1 MVARW
6 LTVNYLEDNIDDK
19 QLLLGVYMTVFSPFG
34 GCQLSSAL
42 PGTCQDV
49 CRSLYVAAWES
60 GGDCNLHFSL
70 KVNYP
75 LELGDEVRT

>member
-6 LTVNYLEDNIDDK
+6 LRVSYLEDNIDDK
-19 QLLLGVYMTVFSPFG
+19 QLPLGVYMTVFSSFG

-42 PGTCQDV
+42 PGACQDV

-60 GGDCNLHFSL
+60 GGDCNLHLSL
-70 KVNYP
+70 KSQLP
-75 LELGDEVRT
+75 LRVR

>member
-6 LTVNYLEDNIDDK
+6 LRVNYLEDNIDDK

-49 CRSLYVAAWES
+49 CRSSVDAKNGLT
-60 GGDCNLHFSL
+60 L
-70 KVNYP
+70 KDWTTDTKVDS
-75 LELGDEVRT
+75 EG